1 MTPQKKIIYT
11 LKTAKQMFMF
21 LEQTELNYD
30 YGTNFS
36 NFLENDVR
44 YYHPDFVHLEIDS
57 NHNFPTKFD
66 SEGNCIVTITI
77 YAENNHT
84 LDAVSELIDSYI
96 DIR

>member
-21 LEQTELNYD
+21 LEQTELSYD
-30 YGTNFS
+30 YSTNFS
-36 NFLENDVR
+36 DFLENDIKEV
-44 YYHPDFVHLEIDS
+44 YPDFVHLEINS
-57 NHNFPTKFD
+57 RHNFPTKFD

-77 YAENNHT
+77 YAENDFT
-84 LDAVSELIDSYI
+84 LNAVSELIYSYI